1 MERRA
6 FLGAGIALTG
16 AFAVRPLRAQPGNSS
31 RAAVVIGVDK
41 PGSLPKLRAAGSG
54 ARTIAE
60 WLKTE
65 GFEVKLFV
73 DDTSPVKASDLFA
86 AINGTKSTKSLPVN

>member
-16 AFAVRPLRAQPGNSS
+16 AFAVRSVRGQPGSSS

-41 PGSLPKLRAAGSG
+41 PGNLPKLRAAGSG
-54 ARTIAE
+54 ARTIGE
-60 WLKTE
+60 WLKAE